1 MTRKELTEILRESDY
16 WEENGN
22 SVVTEF
28 ESTESDV
35 NLILEKTKLT
45 VQVTEVFSVSM
56 NYNEVDYSE
65 ETGNLMI
72 RKRGCLWI

>member
-35 NLILEKTKLT
+35 NLILEQTKLT
-45 VQVTEVFSVSM
+45 VTVTGVFSVSM
-56 NYNEVDYSE
+56 NYNEVDYDE
-65 ETGNLMI
+65 ETGSLMI
-72 RKRGCLWI
+72 RKRGCILI

>member
-35 NLILEKTKLT
+35 NLILEQTKLT
-45 VQVTEVFSVSM
+45 VQVTEVFSISM
-56 NYNEVDYSE
+56 NYNEVDYNE

-72 RKRGCLWI
+72 RKRGYLWI